1 MGCIPYVLTTTQ
13 SLDRALTP
21 PDKKIEVFFEA
32 RAQSPLKL
40 VWRNLWRGLV
50 MRCIGRKWA
59 LRAQVFAQVENAA
72 PAVGEGGEAPVA
84 AAP

>member
-13 SLDRALTP
+13 SFDGALTR

-32 RAQSPLKL
+32 CAQAPLKP
-40 VWRNLWRGLV
+40 VWRSLRRWLA

-72 PAVGEGGEAPVA
+72 PAVGEGEEAPVA